1 MLFPVEGGDRCKDHT
16 GGCQCCD
23 LRTWATWVLLV
34 LPAWALQ
41 QKELEDWWS
50 NGLAMTASEAADAAS
65 QPVPKCKDGC
75 LLLVAMS
82 GAHESLSAGIGMRLP
97 IVEWKSETSSL

>member
-1 MLFPVEGGDRCKDHT
+1 MVRLQLWPRERERCEMFA
-16 GGCQCCD
+16 GPQP
-23 LRTWATWVLLV
+23 RLV
-34 LPAWALQ
+34 S
-41 QKELEDWWS
+41 S